1 MERLDFFQFDTKL
14 HREFDES
21 VRASARREVYESFAH
36 LLRDRESGR
45 LGKLLKSDYVYING
59 LLANYYGI
67 EGVTGDEFRKVK
79 LPAGS
84 PRGGLLGTAAIHAMG
99 SDGVESSPVERGAW
113 VLRYLLNDP
122 PPPAPPNVPQLSRL
136 ADKSITTR
144 ERLRAHQEEA
154 QCASCHRKID
164 PIGFGLENFDAAGKW
179 RTTGVN
185 RTKVGRSWRTN
196 KTWEIDA
203 SGAFHKGP
211 AFSNYFE
218 LRDRVAEREPDFA
231 RGFTEALIAYALGRP
246 FAFTDE
252 DLAKEILTVAK
263 SKEHSV
269 SEFVQ
274 ALVLSEAFKWK
285 KG

>member
-1 MERLDFFQFDTKL
+1 MAGE
-14 HREFDES
+14 
-21 VRASARREVYESFAH
+21 
-36 LLRDRESGR
+36 
-45 LGKLLKSDYVYING
+45 
-59 LLANYYGI
+59 GI
-67 EGVTGDEFRKVK
+67 EHVGVEGEVDSIRGETLHLALEVHRVEVVAVRGM
-79 LPAGS
+79 
-84 PRGGLLGTAAIHAMG
+84 GGLHEAGADVGVAAAAHHA
-99 SDGVESSPVERGAW
+99 VAV
-113 VLRYLLNDP
+113 
-122 PPPAPPNVPQLSRL
+122 
-136 ADKSITTR
+136 
-144 ERLRAHQEEA
+144 
-154 QCASCHRKID
+154 
-164 PIGFGLENFDAAGKW
+164 
-179 RTTGVN
+179 
-185 RTKVGRSWRTN
+185 
-196 KTWEIDA
+196 
-203 SGAFHKGP
+203 HKGP